1 MYQGV
6 TYSQHPKS
14 ELAWFSDDSLL
25 FHFQTVHY
33 SNNVFECLK
42 AEQVQGQMRQNVQIL
57 DIIVRFE
64 LLRPKPNNFVWIL
77 ENWAQKYSVWAQIA
91 NNQTFQFWTD
101 FLEILKLKH
110 LKSKC
115 AKSKLSNVLIRHFP
129 ARFQTFGFR
138 HSTVIYFWLKNYI
151 GATINE
157 S

>member
-77 ENWAQKYSVWAQIA
+77 DINHL
-91 NNQTFQFWTD
+91 D
-101 FLEILKLKH
+101 FGKLGPKISGLGPNCQQPNVPILD
-110 LKSKC
+110 
-115 AKSKLSNVLIRHFP
+115 
-129 ARFQTFGFR
+129 RFLGNF
-138 HSTVIYFWLKNYI
+138 K
-151 GATINE
+151 A
-157 S
+157 